1 MIPPRAMVICWVS
14 KLKGTAV
21 FGTEGQKIGE
31 IGDVL
36 IDKMG
41 HVKAYVVNVGGFLGI
56 GAKQVALEPS
66 TFEEMAAT
74 QARPDLPTFFMQMKV
89 PFTKDQVKQMASFR
103 PFAPEPSTT
112 GLAPPA
118 ASAPRLCAV
127 RQQVTSVRSDV
138 AWNCPAVRRF
148 FGAIRA
154 SALAPPL
161 RLMYGKPME
170 EFPAD
175 FKSRRQS
182 AAVAQS

>member
-1 MIPPRAMVICWVS
+1 MSRILVLAGVVALMMSSAIAQTPSAPNAVPAAADATQAIPAQGHDDLLVS

-118 ASAPRLCAV
+118 ASTPRPAP
-127 RQQVTSVRSDV
+127 SD
-138 AWNCPAVRRF
+138 N
-148 FGAIRA
+148 
-154 SALAPPL
+154 
-161 RLMYGKPME
+161 K
-170 EFPAD
+170 
-175 FKSRRQS
+175 
-182 AAVAQS
+182 